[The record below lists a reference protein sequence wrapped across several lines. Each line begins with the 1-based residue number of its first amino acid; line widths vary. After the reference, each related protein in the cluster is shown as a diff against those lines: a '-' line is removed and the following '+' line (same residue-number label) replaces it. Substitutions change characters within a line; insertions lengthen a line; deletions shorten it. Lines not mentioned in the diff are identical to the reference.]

1 MEEKP
6 FFFFPEISIR
16 TPGKFK
22 IVCKLMRLSF
32 PGMQGGFEKKSED
45 DGPLAVVE
53 TQVFAVVKRNE
64 YTAPYITDVSRH
76 FARQGVPLLL
86 PPGVSAD

>member
-1 MEEKP
+1 M
-6 FFFFPEISIR
+6 
-16 TPGKFK
+16 
-22 IVCKLMRLSF
+22 LLLSLPTLTRPDR
-32 PGMQGGFEKKSED
+32 PGMPSSEQGI
-45 DGPLAVVE
+45 LASTE
-53 TQVFAVVKRNE
+53 THIFQVVKRND